1 MDLATFIITVYCCID
16 DLLPQVTDGQRLRQR
31 GPAPRLSDSEVL
43 TMEVVGAFLGI
54 EEDQALYR
62 YFRDC
67 WHDDFPLL
75 ATVHRTTFVRQAA
88 NLWQV
93 KARLWH
99 ALLSTLPLD
108 PGCSIVDSFPLPV
121 CRFSRAKRCRRFR
134 GEAAF
139 GKDAIARQM
148 FYGFKLHVRLGW
160 PGILASCCLAP
171 ANVPETDVAP
181 LLAEGIDG
189 LLVGDRGYWSPRLRA
204 ELAWDGIELVAP
216 FGSAKHD
223 PWPRRSAEIS
233 RLRERIESI
242 FGQLVSRW
250 KVKVVRARD
259 RWHLTNR
266 LLRAFLGH
274 TLAIWLNHDAGH
286 PLLRFDHILS

>member
-1 MDLATFIITVYCCID
+1 MDLATFIITVYCTID
-16 DLLPQVTDGQRLRQR
+16 DAMPQCVGGRRLRQR

-54 EEDQALYR
+54 EEDHALFR

-67 WHDDFPLL
+67 WSAFFPAL
-75 ATVHRTTFVRQAA
+75 AGVHRTTFVRQAA
-88 NLWQV
+88 NLWPV
-93 KARLWH
+93 KQRLWQII
-99 ALLSTLPLD
+99 LTRLPCD

-121 CRFSRAKRCRRFR
+121 CRFARAKRCRRFR

-148 FYGFKLHVRLGW
+148 FYGFKLHVRITW
-160 PGILASCCLAP
+160 PGMLAAVCLAP
-171 ANVPETDVAP
+171 ANLADLEVAP
-181 LLAEGIDG
+181 LLTTGVQG
-189 LLVGDRGYWSPRLRA
+189 LLVGDRGYWSPRLA
-204 ELAWDGIELVAP
+204 DELAWDGIELLAP
-216 FGSAKHD
+216 FASAKHD
-223 PWPRRSAEIS
+223 PWPERSATIS

-250 KVKVVRARD
+250 HLKVVQARD
-259 RWHLTNR
+259 RWHLANR

-274 TLAIWLNHDAGH
+274 TLAVCFTAEAGL
-286 PLLRFDHILS
+286 PLLQFEHLLA